1 MRAVI
6 LCLCLAAGVMAQP
19 KELSFQQ
26 VTGGVFAGFSEDAK
40 AEKIWEAS
48 AKLMRPSA
56 KEGQWDMEEITL
68 RSFRDG
74 RPLARFVSPAGVMTP
89 AARAAQGDEKVR
101 ATSPSFDLAGKGWSW
116 RSSQKGDTFAIFADV
131 VAELD
136 LAKPAA
142 RRLRLRA
149 LRLDA
154 SPAPGGTL
162 MVFTG
167 GVVAERVGERT
178 TCERL
183 ECLVSDG
190 PGGDT
195 EVRSLLAI
203 GRVVRVVGDQTLRG
217 DRATFDPREE
227 SAELVGH
234 VEIDEPEAKGS
245 AQRLR
250 HQPKLGLTELYAG
263 DGQPVRMHIRRK
275 KEAPAD
281 LTGSHITLRRDP
293 AAAVTR
299 IEVQGEATYVSAD
312 TRLAARRLVA
322 IEAQAGGGHLEAE
335 GDVKGRL
342 EGSEFTAGRARW
354 DRKSKVVDLADMPRL
369 REKRGLEAAGFSIR
383 TDALKDRIEIRS
395 APGARAALRLP
406 PEENGGFPGLAE
418 ADQIVVVTEDGAMQ
432 AELLGSVRYVA
443 GQVVTSSDLM
453 VAFALPVP
461 KKQGEYALNKVILS
475 GRVRYDQPGLRC
487 LGERLDLT
495 PAVQIEEILAPDA
508 LVGQPRLLTL
518 SGGSGPTR
526 PRLFLSQGAGQE
538 VAFVADAHEVLH
550 TPALTKFFLRG
561 AVSVDSLA
569 TDATCDLLEG
579 LASPDKSGRLVARRM
594 VGRGNVGV
602 VAGGTS
608 AKGRTLEM
616 SPELGTARLL
626 GDARILDKSG
636 NEGVPAKEVTYDLK
650 TKSWRM
656 DSAPDDL
663 NPGQVVRPKI
673 FLGRDFTLPEV
684 KSLDKGR

>member
-1 MRAVI
+1 MRAAI
-6 LCLCLAAGVMAQP
+6 LCLCLAAGALAQP
-19 KELSFQQ
+19 KDLSFQQ

-40 AEKIWEAS
+40 AEKVWEAA
-48 AKLMRPSA
+48 AKQMRPAA

-74 RPLARFVSPAGVMTP
+74 RPLARFVSPSGVMTP
-89 AARAAQGDEKVR
+89 AARAAEGADKVR

-116 RSSQKGDTFAIFADV
+116 RSTPQGDTFAIFADV

-136 LAKPAA
+136 LTKPAP

-167 GVVAERVGERT
+167 GVVAERAGERT

-195 EVRSLLAI
+195 EVRSLVAT
-203 GRVVRVVGDQTLRG
+203 GRVVRVVGAQTLRG
-217 DRATFDPREE
+217 DRANFEPKED

-263 DGQPVRMHIRRK
+263 DGQPVRMQLRRK
-275 KEAPAD
+275 QEAPAD
-281 LTGSHITLRRDP
+281 LTGARITLRRDP
-293 AAAVTR
+293 AAGLTR
-299 IEVQGEATYVSAD
+299 IEVQDEATYVSAD
-312 TRLAARRLVA
+312 TRLTARRLVA
-322 IEAQAGGGHLEAE
+322 IEAKAGGGQLEAE

-354 DRKSKVVDLADMPRL
+354 DRKSKVVDLAETPRL

-395 APGARAALRLP
+395 APGLRAALRLP
-406 PEENGGFPGLAE
+406 PEENGGVAGLAE

-443 GQVVTSSDLM
+443 GQVVTSSDQM

-461 KKQGEYALNKVILS
+461 KKPGEYALNKVILS
-475 GRVRYDQPGLRC
+475 GSVRYAQPGLRC

-495 PAVQIEEILAPDA
+495 PAVQIQEILAQDA

-518 SGGSGPTR
+518 SGGVGPTR

-561 AVSVDSLA
+561 DVAIDSSA

-579 LASPDKSGRLVARRM
+579 LASPDKSGRLVARRV

-602 VAGGTS
+602 VAGGAS
-608 AKGRTLEM
+608 AKGKTLEM

-626 GDARILDKSG
+626 GDARILDKNG

>member
-1 MRAVI
+1 MRAAI
-6 LCLCLAAGVMAQP
+6 LCLCLAAGALAQP
-19 KELSFQQ
+19 KDLSFQQ

-40 AEKIWEAS
+40 AEKIWEAA
-48 AKLMRPSA
+48 AKQMRPAA
-56 KEGQWDMEEITL
+56 KEGQWDMDDITL

-74 RPLARFVSPAGVMTP
+74 RPLARFVSPSGVMTP
-89 AARAAQGDEKVR
+89 AARAAEGVDKVR

-116 RSSQKGDTFAIFADV
+116 RSTPQGDSFAIFADV

-136 LAKPAA
+136 LNKPAA
-142 RRLRLRA
+142 RRLRLHG

-154 SPAPGGTL
+154 SPVAGGTL

-167 GVVAERVGERT
+167 GVVAERAGERT

-190 PGGDT
+190 PGGDA
-195 EVRSLLAI
+195 EVRSLVAT
-203 GRVVRVVGDQTLRG
+203 GRVVRVVGVQTLRG
-217 DRATFDPREE
+217 DRATFEPKED
-227 SAELVGH
+227 SAE
-234 VEIDEPEAKGS
+234 
-245 AQRLR
+245 R
-250 HQPKLGLTELYAG
+250 
-263 DGQPVRMHIRRK
+263 
-275 KEAPAD
+275 
-281 LTGSHITLRRDP
+281 ITLRRDL
-293 AAAVTR
+293 AAGQTR
-299 IEVQGEATYVSAD
+299 IEVQDDATYVSAD
-312 TRLAARRLVA
+312 TRLTARRLVA
-322 IEAQAGGGHLEAE
+322 IEAKAGSGQLEAE

-354 DRKSKVVDLADMPRL
+354 DRKSKVVDLAETPRL

-395 APGARAALRLP
+395 GPGVRAALRLP
-406 PEENGGFPGLAE
+406 PEENGGVPGLAE
-418 ADQIVVVTEDGAMQ
+418 ADQVVVVTEDGAMQ
-432 AELLGSVRYVA
+432 AELLGKVRYVA
-443 GQVVTSSDLM
+443 GQVVTSSDQM

-461 KKQGEYALNKVILS
+461 KKRGEYALSKVILS
-475 GRVRYDQPGLRC
+475 GQVRYAQPGLRC

-495 PAVQIEEILAPDA
+495 PAVQIEEIFAQDA

-518 SGGSGPTR
+518 SGGVGPTR
-526 PRLFLSQGAGQE
+526 PRLFVSQGVGQE

-561 AVSVDSLA
+561 AVAIDSEA

-579 LASPDKSGRLVARRM
+579 LASPDKAGRLVARRV

-602 VAGGTS
+602 VAGGAS

-616 SPELGTARLL
+616 SPEQGTARLL
-626 GDARILDKSG
+626 GDARILDKDG
-636 NEGVPAKEVTYDLK
+636 NEGVPAKEVTYDHK

-656 DSAPDDL
+656 ESASDDL

>member
-1 MRAVI
+1 
-6 LCLCLAAGVMAQP
+6 
-19 KELSFQQ
+19 
-26 VTGGVFAGFSEDAK
+26 
-40 AEKIWEAS
+40 
-48 AKLMRPSA
+48 MRPGA
-56 KEGQWDMEEITL
+56 TEGQWDMEEITL
-68 RSFRDG
+68 RSFRDA
-74 RPLARFVSPAGVMTP
+74 RPLARFVSPSGVMTP
-89 AARAAQGDEKVR
+89 AARAAQGADKVR

-116 RSSQKGDTFAIFADV
+116 RSTPQGDTFAIFAEV

-136 LAKPAA
+136 LTKPAA

-167 GVVAERVGERT
+167 GVVAERAGERT

-183 ECLVSDG
+183 ECLISDG

-195 EVRSLLAI
+195 EVRSLLAT
-203 GRVVRVVGDQTLRG
+203 GRVVRVVGPQTLRG
-217 DRATFDPREE
+217 DSATFETKDD
-227 SAELVGH
+227 SAALVGH
-234 VEIDEPEAKGS
+234 VEIDEPEAKGT

-250 HQPKLGLTELYAG
+250 HQPKIGLTELYAG
-263 DGQPVRMHIRRK
+263 DGQPVRLQLRRK
-275 KEAPAD
+275 QEAPAD
-281 LTGSHITLRRDP
+281 LTGARVALRRDLV
-293 AAAVTR
+293 AGVTR
-299 IEVQGEATYVSAD
+299 IEVQDEATYVSTD
-312 TRLAARRLVA
+312 TRLVARRIIA
-322 IEAQAGGGHLEAE
+322 TEARGGGGQLDAE

-354 DRKSKVVDLADMPRL
+354 DRKTRVVDLTEIPRL
-369 REKRGLEAAGFSIR
+369 RDKRGLEAAGFSMR

-406 PEENGGFPGLAE
+406 AEENGGVPGLAE

-443 GQVVTSSDLM
+443 GQVVTTSDQM

-461 KKQGEYALNKVILS
+461 KKPGEYAINKVILS
-475 GRVRYDQPGLRC
+475 GGVRYAQPGLRC

-495 PAVQIEEILAPDA
+495 PAVQIEEIFAQDA

-518 SGGSGPTR
+518 SGGVGPTR
-526 PRLFLSQGAGQE
+526 PRLFLAQGAGQE

-550 TPALTKFFLRG
+550 TPKLTKFFLRG
-561 AVSVDSLA
+561 AVAIDSEA

-579 LASPDKSGRLVARRM
+579 LASPDKAGRLVARRV

-602 VAGGTS
+602 VAGGAS

-616 SPELGTARLL
+616 SPEAGTARLL
-626 GDARILDKSG
+626 GDARILDKNG
-636 NEGVPAKEVTYDLK
+636 NEGVPAKEVTYDHK

>member
-1 MRAVI
+1 MRAAI
-6 LCLCLAAGVMAQP
+6 LCLCLAAGASAQP
-19 KELSFQQ
+19 KDLSFQQ

-40 AEKIWEAS
+40 AEKTWEAA
-48 AKLMRPSA
+48 AKQMRPGA
-56 KEGQWDMEEITL
+56 TEGQWDMEEITL

-74 RPLARFVSPAGVMTP
+74 RPLARFVSPTGVMTP
-89 AARAAQGDEKVR
+89 AARAAQGPGAVR

-116 RSSQKGDTFAIFADV
+116 RSTAQGDTFAIFADV

-136 LAKPAA
+136 LTKPAA

-149 LRLDA
+149 QRLDA
-154 SPAPGGTL
+154 SPVAGGTL
-162 MVFTG
+162 MVFAG

-190 PGGDT
+190 PGGDA
-195 EVRSLLAI
+195 EVRSLVAT
-203 GRVVRVVGDQTLRG
+203 GRVVRVLGAQTLRG
-217 DRATFDPREE
+217 DRATFEAKED
-227 SAELVGH
+227 SAELIGH

-250 HQPKLGLTELYAG
+250 HQPKLGLTELHAG
-263 DGQPVRMHIRRK
+263 DGQAVRLRLLRK
-275 KEAPAD
+275 QEPPAD
-281 LTGSHITLRRDP
+281 LTGGRITLRRDL
-293 AAAVTR
+293 AAGVTR
-299 IEVQGEATYVSAD
+299 IEVRDEATYVSAE
-312 TRLAARRLVA
+312 TRLAARRMTAV
-322 IEAQAGGGHLEAE
+322 EAQAGGGQLEAE
-335 GDVKGRL
+335 GDVKGLL

-354 DRKSKVVDLADMPRL
+354 DRKTRVVDLTEQPRL
-369 REKRGLEAAGFSIR
+369 REKRGLEAAGASIR

-395 APGARAALRLP
+395 APGLRAALRLP
-406 PEENGGFPGLAE
+406 AEENGGVPGLAE
-418 ADQIVVVTEDGAMQ
+418 ADQVVVVTEDGAMQ

-443 GQVVTSSDLM
+443 GQVVTSSNQM
-453 VAFALPVP
+453 VAFGLPVP
-461 KKQGEYALNKVILS
+461 KKRGEYALNKVILS
-475 GRVRYDQPGLRC
+475 GQVRYSQPGLRC
-487 LGERLDLT
+487 HGERLDLT
-495 PAVQIEEILAPDA
+495 PAVQIEEVIAKDA

-518 SGGSGPTR
+518 SGGVGPGR
-526 PRLFLSQGAGQE
+526 PRLFLSQGGGQE
-538 VAFVADAHEVLH
+538 VVFVADAHEVLH

-561 AVSVDSLA
+561 GVAIDSDA

-579 LASPDKSGRLVARRM
+579 LASPDKSGRLVARRV

-602 VAGGTS
+602 VAGGAS

-616 SPELGTARLL
+616 NPELGTARLL
-626 GDARILDKSG
+626 GDARILDKNG
-636 NEGVPAKEVTYDLK
+636 NEGVPAKEVSYDLK
-650 TKSWRM
+650 TKAWRM

>member
-1 MRAVI
+1 MRAAI
-6 LCLCLAAGVMAQP
+6 LCICLAAGAMAQP

-48 AKLMRPSA
+48 AKQMRPSA
-56 KEGQWDMEEITL
+56 KEGQWDMEDITL
-68 RSFRDG
+68 RSFRDA
-74 RPLARFVSPAGVMTP
+74 RPLARFISPSGVMTP
-89 AARAAQGDEKVR
+89 AARAAQGADKIR
-101 ATSPSFDLAGKGWSW
+101 ANSPSFDLAGKGWSW
-116 RSSQKGDTFAIFADV
+116 RSTPQGDTFAIFAEV

-136 LAKPAA
+136 LTKPAA

-154 SPAPGGTL
+154 SPVPGGTL

-167 GVVAERVGERT
+167 GVVAERTGERT

-195 EVRSLLAI
+195 EVRSLLAT
-203 GRVVRVVGDQTLRG
+203 GRVVRVVGAQTLRG
-217 DRATFDPREE
+217 DRATFEPKED

-234 VEIDEPEAKGS
+234 VEIDEPEAKGT

-263 DGQPVRMHIRRK
+263 DGQPVRLRLRRK
-275 KEAPAD
+275 QEAPAD
-281 LTGSHITLRRDP
+281 LTGTRVVLRRDL
-293 AAAVTR
+293 AAGVTR
-299 IEVQGEATYVSAD
+299 IEVQDDATYVTTD
-312 TRLAARRLVA
+312 TRLSARRIVA
-322 IEAQAGGGHLEAE
+322 TEVRGGGGQLEAD

-354 DRKSKVVDLADMPRL
+354 DRLTRVVDLTETPRL

-406 PEENGGFPGLAE
+406 AEENGGVPGLAE

-443 GQVVTSSDLM
+443 GQVITSSDQM

-461 KKQGEYALNKVILS
+461 KKPGEYALNKVILS

-518 SGGSGPTR
+518 SGGFGPTR

-561 AVSVDSLA
+561 AVAIDSSA

-579 LASPDKSGRLVARRM
+579 LASPDKSGRLVARRV

-602 VAGGTS
+602 VAGGAS

-626 GDARILDKSG
+626 GDARILDKNG

>member
-1 MRAVI
+1 
-6 LCLCLAAGVMAQP
+6 
-19 KELSFQQ
+19 
-26 VTGGVFAGFSEDAK
+26 
-40 AEKIWEAS
+40 
-48 AKLMRPSA
+48 
-56 KEGQWDMEEITL
+56 
-68 RSFRDG
+68 
-74 RPLARFVSPAGVMTP
+74 
-89 AARAAQGDEKVR
+89 
-101 ATSPSFDLAGKGWSW
+101 
-116 RSSQKGDTFAIFADV
+116 
-131 VAELD
+131 
-136 LAKPAA
+136 
-142 RRLRLRA
+142 
-149 LRLDA
+149 
-154 SPAPGGTL
+154 
-162 MVFTG
+162 
-167 GVVAERVGERT
+167 
-178 TCERL
+178 
-183 ECLVSDG
+183 
-190 PGGDT
+190 
-195 EVRSLLAI
+195 VRSLVAT
-203 GRVVRVVGDQTLRG
+203 GRVVRVVGAQTLRG
-217 DRATFDPREE
+217 DRANFEPKED

-263 DGQPVRMHIRRK
+263 DGQPVRMQLRRK
-275 KEAPAD
+275 QEAPAD
-281 LTGSHITLRRDP
+281 LTGARITLRRDP
-293 AAAVTR
+293 AAGLTR
-299 IEVQGEATYVSAD
+299 IEVQDEATYVSAD
-312 TRLAARRLVA
+312 TRLTARRLVA
-322 IEAQAGGGHLEAE
+322 IEAKAGGGQLEAE

-354 DRKSKVVDLADMPRL
+354 DRKSKVVDLAETPRL

-395 APGARAALRLP
+395 APGLRAALRLP
-406 PEENGGFPGLAE
+406 PEENGGVAGLAE

-443 GQVVTSSDLM
+443 GQVVTSSDQM

-461 KKQGEYALNKVILS
+461 KKPGEYALNKVILS
-475 GRVRYDQPGLRC
+475 GSVRYAQPGLRC

-495 PAVQIEEILAPDA
+495 PAVQIQEILAQDA

-518 SGGSGPTR
+518 SGGVGPTR

-561 AVSVDSLA
+561 DVAIDSSA

-579 LASPDKSGRLVARRM
+579 LASPDKSGRLVARRV

-602 VAGGTS
+602 VAGGAS
-608 AKGRTLEM
+608 AKGKTLEM

-626 GDARILDKSG
+626 GDARILDKNG